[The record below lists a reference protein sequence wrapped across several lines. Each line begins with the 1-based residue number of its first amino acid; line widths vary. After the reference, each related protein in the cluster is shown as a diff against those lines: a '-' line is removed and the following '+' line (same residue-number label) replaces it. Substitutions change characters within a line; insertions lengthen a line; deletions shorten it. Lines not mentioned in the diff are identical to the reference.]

1 MENEILL
8 LKSAASGDNDAFR
21 AIVEGYQNF
30 VFAVCLN
37 VLKDRQEA
45 ENAAQETFIKVYRSL
60 PSYEFK
66 GFKSWLGRIALNTS
80 LDMLRKYMTSK
91 KLEVPFLEE
100 IGEDEGSTEIQPV
113 DEIII
118 KEDKERLIK
127 ICSSLPQIYKQV
139 IEMHYLKD
147 MSYEKI
153 ANLEGV
159 SKKTIESRLY
169 RARKIIKEKWEVDG
183 SNEAL

>member
-8 LKSAASGDNDAFR
+8 LKSAMAGDEEAFR
-21 AIVEGYQNF
+21 AIVEAYQNF

-45 ENAAQETFIKVYRSL
+45 ENAAQETFIKVYHSL
-60 PSYEFK
+60 QNYEFR

-80 LDMLRKYMTSK
+80 LDMLRKYMTTK
-91 KLEVPFLEE
+91 KLEVPFMEK
-100 IGEDEGSTEIQPV
+100 IGKNEDSTEIQPI

-118 KEDKERLIK
+118 KEDKERLIN
-127 ICSSLPQIYKQV
+127 ICNGLPLIYKQV
-139 IEMHYLKD
+139 IEMHYLRD
-147 MSYEKI
+147 MSYETI
-153 ANLEGV
+153 ADLEGV

-169 RARKIIKEKWEVDG
+169 RARKMIKEKWEVDCKV
-183 SNEAL
+183 